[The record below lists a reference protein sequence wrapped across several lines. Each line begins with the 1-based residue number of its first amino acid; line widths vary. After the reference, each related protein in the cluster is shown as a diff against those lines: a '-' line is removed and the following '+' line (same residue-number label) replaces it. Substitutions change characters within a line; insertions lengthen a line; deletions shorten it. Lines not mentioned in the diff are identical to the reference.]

1 MSKYIYHIL
10 HYIRKIERWL
20 DDPYSWS
27 ALTFRYRGDEV
38 IGRSIVRGSENVLEV
53 TNAKIILKKDG
64 QGSYIRTGYPVR

>member
-1 MSKYIYHIL
+1 ML
-10 HYIRKIERWL
+10 QNNQEIERWL
-20 DDPYSWS
+20 GDPYNPPT
-27 ALTFRYRGDEV
+27 LGFRYRGDEV